1 MNTTTI
7 ARLLI
12 FVLVASGFGLGVG
25 HLMSSAPESKRERPP
40 APVALVDVIDS
51 TAAAFALTLDAAG
64 TVVSAFEL
72 EVRPQVGG
80 RIVSLH
86 PDFEPGGRIAANSTI
101 LQIEPDEYIL
111 AVTAA
116 EADIAKARAAL
127 ELEKG
132 RRVVAR
138 EELNLLQ
145 DSITVDTASRA
156 LALRKPQLR
165 QVQAELGVAE
175 NRLERAQLDLRRTEL
190 RLPYDVLVLERTRVV
205 GEVVA
210 ARELVGRVTRADEY
224 WVELKTRPRLM
235 QRLVARNGGSPGS
248 AVVVQDGA
256 RRFEGE
262 VVRIRADLA
271 PGSRLGG
278 VIVAVPAE
286 NPAGER
292 LLLGSY
298 VQAQIQ
304 AGTMDRVIQVPR
316 RAVRDNDRIWVV
328 DAEERLQ
335 VRPAEVV
342 WESGQRL
349 LLHADSVQAG
359 DRVVVSR
366 VSGLVPGARV
376 RSRLVD
382 PDSGQA
388 LSSAS
393 DKPAHD

>member
-1 MNTTTI
+1 MKTTTI

-12 FVLVASGFGLGVG
+12 FVLVASGFGIGVSQ
-25 HLMSSAPESKRERPP
+25 LMSTAPESRRERPA
-40 APVALVDVIDS
+40 APTPLVDVIDS
-51 TAAAFALTLDAAG
+51 TAGAFELTLDAAG

-72 EVRPQVGG
+72 EVRPEVGG
-80 RIVSLH
+80 RIVSLN
-86 PDFEPGGRIAANSTI
+86 PDFEPGGRITANSTI

-145 DSITVDTASRA
+145 DSITVDNASRA

-165 QVQAELGVAE
+165 QVQAELGVAQ

-210 ARELVGRVTRADEY
+210 PRELVGRVTRADEY
-224 WVELKTRPRLM
+224 WVELKTRPRML
-235 QRLVARNGGSPGS
+235 QRLVARDGGSAGS
-248 AVVVQDGA
+248 TVVVQDGPN
-256 RRFEGE
+256 RFEGE

-286 NPAGER
+286 NAAGER

-304 AGTMDRVIQVPR
+304 AGAMDGVIQVPR
-316 RAVRDNDRIWVV
+316 RAVRDNERVWVV
-328 DAEERLQ
+328 DADGRLQ
-335 VRPAEVV
+335 VRAAAVV

-349 LLHADSVQAG
+349 LLRADSLQAG

-366 VSGLVPGARV
+366 VSGLVPDAQV
-376 RSRLVD
+376 RSRQVD

-388 LSSAS
+388 LDIMS
-393 DKPAHD
+393 DKSAHE